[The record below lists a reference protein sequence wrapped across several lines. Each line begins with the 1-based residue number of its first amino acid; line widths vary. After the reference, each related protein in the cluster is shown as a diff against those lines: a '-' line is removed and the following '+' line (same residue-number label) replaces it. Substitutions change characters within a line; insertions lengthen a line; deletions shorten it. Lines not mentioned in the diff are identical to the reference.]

1 VVFDSNDTE
10 PVTPSLLSSQ
20 ERVER
25 ALLAAVRQRLL
36 DPDVEMGP
44 TTPLWTVGLDSM
56 AVMQLLLL
64 IEECFGLWLPE
75 SGLTRENLTDVRS
88 LAVVVAQHLEATG
101 TPLAE

>member
-1 VVFDSNDTE
+1 VTQFVFA
-10 PVTPSLLSSQ
+10 SQ

-25 ALLAAVRQRLL
+25 DLLAAVRQRLL
-36 DPDVEMGP
+36 DPEVEIGP

-75 SGLTRENLTDVRS
+75 SGLTRDNLRDVRS
-88 LAVVVAQHLEATG
+88 LAGVVAHHLEATG
-101 TPLAE
+101 AA